1 MARIA
6 RADLFADSDPMSAL
20 MRSIDWGNTSLG
32 AIDAWPESL
41 ATAVD
46 ICMASRFP
54 MAICWG
60 PDLALIYNDAYR
72 PILGAKHPAS
82 IGRPCYEVWSELVP
96 IIKPMFDSVI
106 ATGKATWSDDLLLP
120 MERHGYLE
128 EAYFT
133 VSYSAIRGES
143 RLVAGLFVTVA
154 ETTQHVI
161 GHRRLQLSSELA
173 RRSSRATGA
182 EEACRLAAAAFEE
195 FDADIPAAAVYLV
208 DDREARLVATSHL
221 DARSMRA
228 EIDLASASPI
238 AGVVRDAQPA
248 ECDARIVFSSHTEV
262 ARVMLLPIGRLGQE
276 RPYAVLVAGVN
287 PRRALDDGYRDF
299 FRFIARQIGTAI
311 TNATAYAEIAN
322 ARAEAERANAVKDAF
337 LAMLG
342 HELRNPLSPILTA
355 LELMNVR
362 GADGLDKERMI
373 IDRQVRHLVRLVDDL
388 LDVSRFTR
396 GKIELHR
403 GVVDLADVVADGI
416 ETASPLLEQ
425 RLHRLRLE
433 VPRGQLF
440 VHGDRARLAQV
451 VANLV
456 TNAAKYT
463 DPHGRID
470 ITGTTE
476 WGDVVLRVHDS
487 GMGMAPEL
495 LPRVFN
501 LFEQGARTIDRAA
514 GGLGLGLAIV
524 KSITSMH
531 GGSVAAMSEGP
542 GRGSEFVVRLPAMEP
557 EQQAE
562 PATAQ
567 TNHGL
572 HIAAM
577 TRRILIVDDNEDGA
591 DLLDVALQTM
601 GHTTRVAHDGPEAL
615 EAARDFQPDVALID
629 IGLPVMDG
637 YEVARRLRTMFDAAC
652 PKLVAVTGYGQ
663 ESDRQRAREAGFD
676 RHLVKPVELSR
687 LAELI
692 APP

>member
-1 MARIA
+1 MA
-6 RADLFADSDPMSAL
+6 RADLFAESDPMSAL
-20 MRSIDWGNTSLG
+20 MRAVDWGDTSLG
-32 AIDAWPESL
+32 PVDGWPESL

-72 PILGAKHPAS
+72 PILGGKHPSA

-96 IIKPMFDSVI
+96 IIKPMFDSVF

-120 MERHGYLE
+120 MERHRYLE

-133 VSYSAIRGES
+133 VSYSAIRGENRS
-143 RLVAGLFVTVA
+143 IAGLFVTVA
-154 ETTQHVI
+154 ETTQHVL

-173 RRSSRATGA
+173 RRSNQATGA
-182 EEACRLAAAAFEE
+182 EEACRLSTAVFEE
-195 FDADIPAAAVYLV
+195 FHADIPAAAIYLV
-208 DDREARLVATSHL
+208 DEHEARLVATSRTDL
-221 DARSMRA
+221 RRTRA
-228 EIDLASASPI
+228 AIDLAAPSPI
-238 AGVVRDAQPA
+238 AGAVRGARA
-248 ECDARIVFSSHTEV
+248 EECDASEVLSAHPEV
-262 ARVMLLPIGRLGQE
+262 ARAILLPIGRLGQE
-276 RPYAVLVAGVN
+276 RPSAVLVAGVN
-287 PRRALDDGYRDF
+287 PRRALDEGYRDF

-362 GADGLDKERMI
+362 GAVGFEKERRI

-403 GVVDLADVVADGI
+403 ASVDLADVVADGI
-416 ETASPLLEQ
+416 ETATPLLEQ
-425 RLHRLRLE
+425 RGHEVKIE
-433 VPRGQLF
+433 VPRDRLF

-463 DPHGRID
+463 DPNGRID
-470 ITGTTE
+470 IAGTDD
-476 WGDVVLRVHDS
+476 GCDVVLRVHDS

-495 LPRVFN
+495 VPRVFN

-524 KSITSMH
+524 KSITTMH
-531 GGSVAAMSEGP
+531 GGSVAAKSDGP
-542 GRGSEFVVRLPAMEP
+542 GRGSEFVVRLPVMP
-557 EQQAE
+557 TEQEAE
-562 PATAQ
+562 PPTARNDRPQAATA
-567 TNHGL
+567 
-572 HIAAM
+572 A
-577 TRRILIVDDNEDGA
+577 RRVLIVDDNEDGA

-601 GHTTRVAHDGPEAL
+601 GYTTRVAHDGPEAL
-615 EAARDFQPDVALID
+615 QAALDFQPDVALID
-629 IGLPVMDG
+629 IGLPIMDG
-637 YEVARRLRTMFDAAC
+637 YEVARRLRAMFDGAC
-652 PKLVAVTGYGQ
+652 PRLVAVTGYGQ

-692 APP
+692 APT

>member
-1 MARIA
+1 MA
-6 RADLFADSDPMSAL
+6 RADLFVDSDPMAAL
-20 MRSIDWGNTSLG
+20 MRGVDWGTTSLG
-32 AIDAWPESL
+32 PIETWPESL

-60 PDLALIYNDAYR
+60 PDLALLYNDAYR
-72 PILGAKHPAS
+72 PILGAKHPAA

-106 ATGKATWSDDLLLP
+106 ATGRATWSDDLLLP

-133 VSYSAIRGES
+133 VSYSAVRGDK

-154 ETTQHVI
+154 ETTQHVL

-173 RRSSRATGA
+173 RRSSHATGA
-182 EEACRLAAAAFEE
+182 EEACRLAADVFEE
-195 FDADIPAAAVYLV
+195 FHADVPASAIYLV
-208 DDREARLVATSHL
+208 EESEARLIATSRV
-221 DARSMRA
+221 DVQAMRTV
-228 EIDLASASPI
+228 IDLAGASPV
-238 AGVVRDAQPA
+238 ASVVRGARPE
-248 ECDARIVFSSHTEV
+248 ECDASAVLASHPEVGRAIV
-262 ARVMLLPIGRLGQE
+262 LPIGRLGQE
-276 RPYAVLVAGVN
+276 RPSAVLVAGVN
-287 PRRALDDGYRDF
+287 PRRELDDGYRDF

-322 ARAEAERANAVKDAF
+322 ARAEAERANTVKDAF

-355 LELMNVR
+355 LELMTAR
-362 GADGLDKERMI
+362 GAAGLEKERTI

-403 GVVDLADVVADGI
+403 ARVDMADVVADGI

-425 RLHRLRLE
+425 RCQRLE
-433 VPRGQLF
+433 IEAPRAHPF
-440 VHGDRARLAQV
+440 VYGDRARLAQV
-451 VANLV
+451 VANLL

-463 DPHGRID
+463 DPKGRIH
-470 ITGTTE
+470 IAWAEEGR
-476 WGDVVLRVHDS
+476 DVVLRVSDS

-495 LPRVFN
+495 VPRVFN

-531 GGSVAAMSEGP
+531 GGTVAATSEGP
-542 GRGSEFVVRLPAMEP
+542 GRGSEFVVRLPLMEP
-557 EQQAE
+557 AHEAEASRSQDPGGARCQAS
-562 PATAQ
+562 
-567 TNHGL
+567 
-572 HIAAM
+572 
-577 TRRILIVDDNEDGA
+577 TRRVLIVDDNEDGA

-615 EAARDFQPDVALID
+615 EAARDFHPDVALID

-637 YEVARRLRTMFDAAC
+637 YEVARRLRAMFDGAC

-692 APP
+692 APIPA